1 MDNKNLTIIKSNNA
15 KVHTKLKSLVKTKRK
30 TKNISICL
38 DRDFNLIQTFLED
51 NCKTIKVCTA
61 RQIDKKFKTLDNE
74 NWVTPNVNNDEY
86 LKYLRNR
93 RRRIY
98 GQK

>member
-1 MDNKNLTIIKSNNA
+1 MDLLIIRSNNK
-15 KVHTKLKSLVKTKRK
+15 KVHTKIKSLAKAKRK

-38 DRDFNLIQTFLED
+38 DKDFNLVQTFLEE
-51 NCKTIKVCTA
+51 NHKSTKVCTA
-61 RQIDKKFKTLDNE
+61 RQINKKLKALPNE
-74 NWVTPNVNNDEY
+74 DWITPDINNDEY

-98 GQK
+98 GK